1 MKNRGQSIV
10 EYTVV
15 LGLVILALS
24 AMSFYFRRGIQSVV
38 KTAADEAGNQSDAED
53 INPSTGTKTSSA
65 INRQTESTKRTRILK
80 GESRISDISATT
92 ASTGT
97 SSSVETQEK

>member
-1 MKNRGQSIV
+1 MKNRGQSIL

-15 LGLVILALS
+15 LSLVVLVLS

-38 KTAADEAGNQSDAED
+38 KVAADEAGNQSDAED
-53 INPSTGTKTSSA
+53 INPTPGTKTSSA
-65 INRQTESTKRTRILK
+65 INRQTQSTKRTRILE
-80 GESRISDISATT
+80 GGSRVSDISATT

-97 SSSVETQEK
+97 SSSVETQER